1 MNYFLGRMRFS
12 LHIFSSFLF
21 CPYLPGVLLIGIRNT
36 HFHHYISMRRNTKN
50 SLILFGVVGTVVVT
64 MALVL
69 PFLFPDSQPASQVTI
84 TNSEGIIGVWLFGL
98 FLGVLFFLNG
108 LISMKKKQFMQTLQ
122 TSKIRSL
129 AIGLAEIYGKV
140 APCNSGIM
148 KSPFSNRDCV
158 GAKIIIEKHSGDPSG
173 PDVIK
178 ELVLGIEFFL
188 QDDTSMV
195 LVDLRGAKLDIPVS
209 YEFDA
214 MEVDPPPTIVTF
226 LKKHNIAFNPRLYFL
241 ESIIKPGDELYIL
254 GRADYN
260 PNFRDGDSEHGVQN
274 LMMQQSHNP
283 DIYFIST
290 RSKKQILK
298 KMKYTIIAAIF
309 GGLLLIGGSLL
320 LIAFYFELILSSLI

>member
-1 MNYFLGRMRFS
+1 M
-12 LHIFSSFLF
+12 
-21 CPYLPGVLLIGIRNT
+21 
-36 HFHHYISMRRNTKN
+36 KN

-84 TNSEGIIGVWLFGL
+84 TNPEGIIFVWLFGL
-98 FLGVLFFLNG
+98 FLGVIFFLNG

-158 GAKIIIEKHSGDPSG
+158 GAKIIIEKPIGSGVPG
-173 PDVIK
+173 ADVIK

-188 QDDTSMV
+188 QDDTRMV

-214 MEVDPPPTIVTF
+214 NYGVDPPPTIVTF
-226 LKKHNIAFNPRLYFL
+226 LKKHNIAFNPTLYFS

-254 GRADYN
+254 GRADDN

-290 RSKKQILK
+290 RSKKTNFK
-298 KMKYTIIAAIF
+298 KNEI
-309 GGLLLIGGSLL
+309 
-320 LIAFYFELILSSLI
+320 